1 MAPGSSIRTQGGVV
15 SIEAA
20 EGVQVTTID
29 ASWQVG
35 GTQLAGA
42 VALDSPA
49 GTIRLTEPG
58 SAGLRAQSVSMYG
71 YGPRVGSPV
80 AASVLAVQ
88 AERLQVSAPRGT
100 VFESTGAGGRS
111 AYDLVDRGAVYSQAQ
126 MLAGR
131 AKEVLL
137 PRAEV
142 AGAPVATAS
151 VIALGASDSPGFTR
165 FVQQADSGFTYRP
178 SAEPGAQTRAYL
190 QRVSE
195 EIMSGLTWARQVE
208 QGLVLLEDD
217 GADEAPLL
225 SDLAYG
231 LAEQERPS
239 FVLGLPAMQPL
250 STGMAAQREWAFDF
264 DVQ

>member
-1 MAPGSSIRTQGGVV
+1 MV
-15 SIEAA
+15 
-20 EGVQVTTID
+20 
-29 ASWQVG
+29 
-35 GTQLAGA
+35 
-42 VALDSPA
+42 
-49 GTIRLTEPG
+49 
-58 SAGLRAQSVSMYG
+58 
-71 YGPRVGSPV
+71 
-80 AASVLAVQ
+80 
-88 AERLQVSAPRGT
+88 
-100 VFESTGAGGRS
+100 
-111 AYDLVDRGAVYSQAQ
+111 
-126 MLAGR
+126 AGR

-151 VIALGASDSPGFTR
+151 VIALGAADSPGFTR
-165 FVQQADSGFTYRP
+165 FIQRADAGSMNAQRVE
-178 SAEPGAQTRAYL
+178 AGAQTRAYL

-195 EIMSGLTWARQVE
+195 DIMSGLTWARHVE
-208 QGLVLLEDD
+208 RGLVLLEDD
-217 GADEAPLL
+217 AAEEGPLL